1 MRSAPLDG
9 ACCGAELEKSKPPLP
24 LTMSP
29 SSPSP
34 LRKEEEGSVVM
45 FGGVDHSY
53 YSGDLNW
60 VPVSRP
66 FYWQLS
72 MDR

>member
-1 MRSAPLDG
+1 
-9 ACCGAELEKSKPPLP
+9 
-24 LTMSP
+24 
-29 SSPSP
+29 
-34 LRKEEEGSVVM
+34 M

-60 VPVSRP
+60 VPVSKRL
-66 FYWQLS
+66 YWQLS

>member
-1 MRSAPLDG
+1 MVPG
-9 ACCGAELEKSKPPLP
+9 VFAELGKSIL
-24 LTMSP
+24 
-29 SSPSP
+29 PSP
-34 LRKEEEGSVVM
+34 LSSCPPSELFLPPPTPRKEEKGSVVM

-53 YSGDLNW
+53 YRGDLNW
-60 VPVSRP
+60 VPVSKP